1 MSIFIPIILDTE
13 KYYEHSFASSRA
25 LVGSPV
31 LVCHLIEP
39 PLSTS
44 FVFEIATTQD
54 GPAKYAQRS
63 NHNWNLI
70 MRCCKMEQI
79 TCIPCQVLILR
90 TIWRQ
95 PNIRTIYYMLNIS
108 SLSSSVL
115 CPWSEVGSS
124 PPTRNWTGVCGCS
137 SRVSTQGPHRYSIL
151 LHSEILVLIT
161 AWQPT
166 SAILLS

>member
-1 MSIFIPIILDTE
+1 MLSSIRFPTLAAEARCIAPSLHEKAIRNPCQLCSDPFTGTSQRRTQKMSIFIPIILDTE

-115 CPWSEVGSS
+115 CP
-124 PPTRNWTGVCGCS
+124 
-137 SRVSTQGPHRYSIL
+137 
-151 LHSEILVLIT
+151 
-161 AWQPT
+161 
-166 SAILLS
+166 